1 MKQATTQTTGN
12 NTRVLYL
19 SIVLLLVIAF
29 AATTLRTNLRSE
41 DALPTGDSAWSINA
55 WHVIDVAEKDATV
68 SISPPWDTSHARLY
82 SQSLS
87 HPGLNLR
94 RTKTDKKNRDIVL
107 SAPKPGQYTINFT
120 FNVYVSHLPLSEP
133 LRPKL
138 SEQNRADW
146 LASADG
152 IQVNT
157 ETTRAIVDL
166 YTHDNPE
173 PERLIELLFNHVS
186 NNIRIHPDA
195 RSDSE
200 SALNSR
206 RATEL
211 GSLRAFLALLRTAHL
226 PARLVTGVD
235 LQTPVQEARLWAEV
249 YIGDEWRSFDP
260 VHGYLNELPIF
271 YIPMRK
277 GDDKQIR
284 TENAAISSSVSV
296 VRALPTY
303 DGLLSSDTRK
313 LTDILDLTRL
323 TLPSREMLSI
333 LLLMPLGVLASELLR
348 QFAGIRTYGTFT
360 PTLLALAVTHVDWPT
375 AVIVLALV
383 TIIGVAI
390 RAAMPGLNLQRTPR
404 LAIVFILV
412 AMSMSLVVSGIS
424 YFDPAIDSTVTLLPL
439 VILTML
445 VDRIY
450 TVYDERGVQSA
461 LTRLVWTVIAA
472 MVSLYILLQS
482 HWGTFL
488 VSYPE
493 VHAVT
498 LAAILL
504 IGLYRGPKL
513 SDAPAFRWLR
523 EPAREVRG
531 RKTDIGQS
539 EQSGDTRKVERQDPD

>member
-1 MKQATTQTTGN
+1 MTTQATA
-12 NTRVLYL
+12 NTRLLYL
-19 SIVLLLVIAF
+19 SIALLILIAF
-29 AATTLRTNLRSE
+29 AATTLRTMMRSE

-55 WHVIDVAEKDATV
+55 WHVIDVTEKDATV

-87 HPGLNLR
+87 HPGLRLR
-94 RTKTDKKNRDIVL
+94 RIKTDKKRRDIVL
-107 SAPKPGQYTINFT
+107 SAAKPGQYTIKFT

-133 LRPKL
+133 DKPKL
-138 SEQNRADW
+138 SEQNRAAW

-152 IQVNT
+152 IEVNT

-166 YTHDNPE
+166 YTQDNPE

-186 NNIRIHPDA
+186 NNIRIDPEA

-200 SALNSR
+200 SALKSR
-206 RATEL
+206 RATAL
-211 GSLRAFLALLRTAHL
+211 GSLRALLALLRTAHL
-226 PARLVTGVD
+226 PARLVSGVD

-249 YIGDEWRSFDP
+249 YIGDKWRSLDP

-284 TENAAISSSVSV
+284 TENAAISSSVSMV
-296 VRALPTY
+296 KALPTY

-333 LLLMPLGVLASELLR
+333 LLLLPLGVLASELLR
-348 QFAGIRTYGTFT
+348 QFAGITTYGTFT

-375 AVIVLALV
+375 AVIVLLLV
-383 TIIGVAI
+383 TIIGVTI
-390 RAAMPGLNLQRTPR
+390 RSAMPGLNLQRTPR
-404 LAIVFILV
+404 LAIVFIMV
-412 AMSMSLVVSGIS
+412 TMSMSLVVSGIS
-424 YFDPAIDSTVTLLPL
+424 YYDPAIDSTVTLLPL

-445 VDRIY
+445 IDRIY
-450 TVYDERGVQSA
+450 TVYDERGVHS
-461 LTRLVWTVIAA
+461 TIVRLFWTVIAA
-472 MVSLYILLQS
+472 IVSLYILLQS

-488 VSYPE
+488 VAYPE
-493 VHAVT
+493 VHAAT
-498 LAAILL
+498 LAAIIM

-523 EPAREVRG
+523 EPARKVRD
-531 RKTDIGQS
+531 RKTDIGQPV
-539 EQSGDTRKVERQDPD
+539 QSGETRRVERQDPD

>member
-1 MKQATTQTTGN
+1 M
-12 NTRVLYL
+12 
-19 SIVLLLVIAF
+19 
-29 AATTLRTNLRSE
+29 
-41 DALPTGDSAWSINA
+41 
-55 WHVIDVAEKDATV
+55 
-68 SISPPWDTSHARLY
+68 
-82 SQSLS
+82 
-87 HPGLNLR
+87 
-94 RTKTDKKNRDIVL
+94 
-107 SAPKPGQYTINFT
+107 
-120 FNVYVSHLPLSEP
+120 
-133 LRPKL
+133 
-138 SEQNRADW
+138 
-146 LASADG
+146 
-152 IQVNT
+152 
-157 ETTRAIVDL
+157 
-166 YTHDNPE
+166 
-173 PERLIELLFNHVS
+173 
-186 NNIRIHPDA
+186 
-195 RSDSE
+195 
-200 SALNSR
+200 
-206 RATEL
+206 
-211 GSLRAFLALLRTAHL
+211 
-226 PARLVTGVD
+226 
-235 LQTPVQEARLWAEV
+235 